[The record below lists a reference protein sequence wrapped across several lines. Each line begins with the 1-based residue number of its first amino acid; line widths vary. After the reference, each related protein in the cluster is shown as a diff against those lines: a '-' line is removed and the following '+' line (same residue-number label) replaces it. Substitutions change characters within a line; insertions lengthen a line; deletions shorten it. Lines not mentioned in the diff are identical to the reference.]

1 MGELSGG
8 EAVAIDKRQIDDIKE
23 RLNIVDVIG
32 EVVRLSKAGHNY
44 VGLCPFHQEKT
55 PSFHV
60 IEDKQFYHC
69 FGCGK
74 SGDVYRFI
82 EDYRQVSFA
91 ESVAILAEKAGVA
104 LNNSALGYSKPKQV
118 PHQALYAIH
127 EDAQHFYQSVLQT
140 TKVGEKAREYLYAR
154 GLDDAVIAHFGI
166 GLAPDEPDFFYRSL
180 NGKYDETTLLDSGL
194 FMVTDTNRFLDSF
207 RNRIMF
213 PLTDDQG
220 RVIAFSGRVWQ
231 DVDLAQG
238 GKYKNSR
245 STKIFNKSLEMYH
258 LDQAKTAIKQTHEV
272 YIMEGFM
279 DVIAAFR
286 SGLSNVVA
294 SMGTALTS
302 EQVQHLGRYTKN
314 VILAY
319 DGDRAGQAAIA
330 KALDVVPVATTR
342 VVVFPAGLDPD
353 DYLRKY
359 SAEDFVRHLTENR
372 LSATEFWMTYLKP
385 DNPDNLQQEI
395 AYVDQMAQLIVQ
407 ESSIT
412 AQNTYIMKLAEG
424 LPDFSYQQ
432 IEDIVNQLRLQQTNL
447 SQKNGR
453 GQGTAQ
459 SPVVL
464 DLPLHRQKSALE
476 TVENQLLNRLLDS
489 DVLLNDYRLKENFQ
503 FYTPERQRLFE
514 LLCQQGS
521 IDRERLS
528 QEPDRVQAVYY
539 QVMEEPLPKELGPG
553 EMQALEKRQAV
564 CIMQTEFKKQG
575 QQVREKTK
583 QGDTDGALQ
592 ALADLVAQKRKME

>member
-8 EAVAIDKRQIDDIKE
+8 EAVAIDKRQIEDIKE

-32 EVVRLSKAGHNY
+32 EVVRLSKTGHNY

-91 ESVAILAEKAGVA
+91 ESVAILADKAGVVLDQRDVA
-104 LNNSALGYSKPKQV
+104 YAKPKQS
-118 PHQALYAIH
+118 PHQALYDIH
-127 EDAQHFYQSVLQT
+127 EDARHFYQTVLQT
-140 TKVGEKAREYLYAR
+140 TKIGEKAREYLYAR

-180 NGKYDETTLLDSGL
+180 KGKYDESIVLDSGL
-194 FMVTDTNRFLDSF
+194 FSVTDTNQFLDSF

-220 RVIAFSGRVWQ
+220 RVVAFSGRVWQ
-231 DVDLAQG
+231 DVELPQG

-245 STKIFNKSLEMYH
+245 STKIFNKSLELYH
-258 LDQAKTAIKQTHEV
+258 LDQAKVAIKQAHEV

-286 SGLSNVVA
+286 AGISNVVA
-294 SMGTALTS
+294 SMGTALTP

-330 KALDVVPVATTR
+330 KALSLVPVATTR
-342 VVVFPAGLDPD
+342 VVVFPTGLDPD
-353 DYLRKY
+353 EYLQKY
-359 SAEDFVRHLTENR
+359 AAEDFVRHLNDNR
-372 LSATEFWMTYLKP
+372 LSATEFWMTHLKP
-385 DNPDNLQQEI
+385 ENPDNLQQEI
-395 AYVDQMAQLIVQ
+395 AYVDRMAQLIVQ
-407 ESSIT
+407 EPSIT

-424 LPDFSYQQ
+424 LPDFTYQQ
-432 IEDIVNQLRLQQTNL
+432 VEDTVNQLRLQRANQ
-447 SQKNGR
+447 
-453 GQGTAQ
+453 AQ
-459 SPVVL
+459 STDAIQRPVAPPVVL
-464 DLPLHRQKSALE
+464 DLPQHRQQTALE

-489 DVLLNDYRLKENFQ
+489 DVLLNDYRLKEAFQ
-503 FYTPERQRLFE
+503 FYTPERQRLYE
-514 LLCQQGS
+514 LLCQEGS
-521 IDRERLS
+521 IDRGRLA
-528 QEPDRVQAVYY
+528 QESDRVQTVYY
-539 QVMEEPLPKELGPG
+539 QVLEEPLPKDLGPG
-553 EMQALEKRQAV
+553 EMQALEKRQAA
-564 CIMQTEFKKQG
+564 CLMQKDFKKQG
-575 QQVREKTK
+575 QRVREMTK
-583 QGDTDGALQ
+583 QGDTDGALA
-592 ALADLVAQKRKME
+592 ALADLIAQKRKME